1 MPQAS
6 VPIAVK
12 RLNLNPVFRISG
24 SEYVMMTQFIAAV
37 PLPVLKTPIGTLAEQ
52 FDQITAAL
60 DILFHGY

>member
-12 RLNLNPVFRISG
+12 RLNLSPVFRISG
-24 SEYVMMTQFIAAV
+24 SEHVMMTQFIAAV
-37 PLPVLKTPIGTLAEQ
+37 PVSVLKATIGTLAEK

-60 DILFHGY
+60 DMLFHGY